1 MYDLDLPLTQQLPA
15 IEGLRLGSQERSSRG
30 PPFAFRL
37 DLGHSV
43 SSGPYQWWA
52 ESLSCG
58 WLRSWTQ

>member
-43 SSGPYQWWA
+43 SSGPYQ
-52 ESLSCG
+52 
-58 WLRSWTQ
+58 